1 MEWFFIEAQ
10 WEGKPLLIQRA
21 FHTRE
26 EAEQSAARETSAGV
40 YRILSYPT
48 RDKRTVWRLWR
59 AQQGMPQEYP
69 SPY

>member
-1 MEWFFIEAQ
+1 MEWFFIESV

-21 FHTRE
+21 FHSRE
-26 EAEQSAARETSAGV
+26 EAEQAAMQEATAGS

-48 RDKRTVWRLWR
+48 RNKRVVWSMWKNS
-59 AQQGMPQEYP
+59 QTSGISP